1 VESEFPEMEIILGL
15 DQLKRPFHHP
25 VVTLGN
31 FDGVHLGHQ
40 RIFKRIREEASRI
53 HGEAIVIT
61 FNPHPLKV
69 LSPERCPPLLTPF
82 RKKMMLIGLSEI
94 ETVLCIEFSLPFA
107 ELSPSDFFKQILVEK
122 VKARKVIVGYNYHFG
137 KRQSGNIETLKEL
150 AASFQMEV
158 EVIEPLKMGQTIVS
172 SSRIRELIKHGEVA
186 EASKYL
192 GRDYLV
198 TGKVIEGFKRGHGL
212 GFPTANLELSEE
224 LYPQGGVYAAEV
236 VWKNQRLRGLVNIG
250 TNPTFSPGR
259 EAKSSP
265 LSLEVHILNFDRE
278 IYGEEIQIHFKQR
291 IRDEIR
297 FKSPSQLIDQI
308 KKDVQ
313 WAKEKVFRD

>member
-1 VESEFPEMEIILGL
+1 MEIIIGL

-40 RIFKRIREEASRI
+40 KIFKRIKEEASRI

-61 FNPHPLKV
+61 FDPHPLKV
-69 LSPERCPPLLTPF
+69 LSPQRCPPLLTPF
-82 RKKMMLIGLSEI
+82 RKKVMLIEQSKI

-107 ELSPSDFFKQILVEK
+107 ELSPLEFFNKILVEK
-122 VKARKVIVGYNYHFG
+122 VNARKVIVGYNYHFG
-137 KRQSGNIETLKEL
+137 KKQSGDIETLKEL
-150 AASFQMEV
+150 AAPFQIGV
-158 EVIEPLKMGQTIVS
+158 EVIEPLKMGQVIVS
-172 SSRIRELIKHGEVA
+172 SSKIREMIKHGEVA

-198 TGKVIEGFKRGHGL
+198 MGKVIEGFKRGHGL

-236 VWKNQRLRGLVNIG
+236 VWKNQRLKGLANIG
-250 TNPTFSPGR
+250 TNPTFSPTR
-259 EAKSSP
+259 EGKAPS
-265 LSLEVHILNFDRE
+265 LSLEVHLLNFDRE
-278 IYGEEIQIHFKQR
+278 IYGDEIQVHFKQR

-297 FKSPSQLIDQI
+297 FESTSQLIDQI

>member
-1 VESEFPEMEIILGL
+1 MEIIRGI
-15 DQLKRPFHHP
+15 DQLRRPFYHP

-40 RIFKRIREEASRI
+40 KIFKRIKEEASRI

-61 FNPHPLKV
+61 FDPHPLKV

-82 RKKMMLIGLSEI
+82 RKKMMLIEQSEI

-107 ELSPSDFFKQILVEK
+107 ELSPLEFFKKIVVEK

-137 KRQSGNIETLKEL
+137 KKQSGDIETLKEL
-150 AASFQMEV
+150 AAPFQIGV
-158 EVIEPLKMGQTIVS
+158 EVIEPLKMGQAIVS
-172 SSRIRELIKHGEVA
+172 SSKIRELIKHGKVA

-198 TGKVIEGFKRGHGL
+198 MGKVIEGFKRGHGL

-236 VWKNQRLRGLVNIG
+236 VWKNQRLKGLANIG
-250 TNPTFSPGR
+250 TNPTFSPTR
-259 EAKSSP
+259 EGTAPS

-278 IYGEEIQIHFKQR
+278 IYGDELQVHFKER

-297 FKSPSQLIDQI
+297 FESTTQLIDQI
-308 KKDVQ
+308 KKDVH
-313 WAKEKVFRD
+313 WAKDKVFRN